1 MATNF
6 ICAHYYWQDLSIQEK
21 VLKLIDNGLKSNC
34 RLIQLAALHGLLYL
48 LEGCFIVN
56 NVLSCSSEIV
66 QMAVDFV
73 QKHLCTE
80 YSML

>member
-1 MATNF
+1 M
-6 ICAHYYWQDLSIQEK
+6 SVREK

-34 RLIQLAALHGLLYL
+34 RLTQLAALHGLLYL
-48 LEGCFIVN
+48 LEGCLIVHN
-56 NVLSCSSEIV
+56 FLPNSSEIV
-66 QMAVDFV
+66 QIAVDFV

>member
-1 MATNF
+1 M
-6 ICAHYYWQDLSIQEK
+6 SIREK

-34 RLIQLAALHGLLYL
+34 RLTQLAALHGLLYL
-48 LEGCFIVN
+48 LEGCFIIN
-56 NVLSCSSEIV
+56 NALPNSSEIV
-66 QMAVDFV
+66 QIAVDFV

>member
-1 MATNF
+1 M
-6 ICAHYYWQDLSIQEK
+6 
-21 VLKLIDNGLKSNC
+21 LKLIDNNLKSKC
-34 RLIQLAALHGLLYL
+34 RLTQLAALHGLLYL
-48 LEGCFIVN
+48 LEGCFIEN
-56 NVLSCSSEIV
+56 NLLPNTSEVV

>member
-1 MATNF
+1 MAANL
-6 ICAHYYWQDLSIQEK
+6 IYLHYYWQDLSIREK
-21 VLKLIDNGLKSNC
+21 VLRLIDNGLKSNC
-34 RLIQLAALHGLLYL
+34 RLTQLAALHGLLYL

-56 NVLSCSSEIV
+56 NALSSSSEIV

>member
-1 MATNF
+1 M
-6 ICAHYYWQDLSIQEK
+6 SIREK
-21 VLKLIDNGLKSNC
+21 VLKLIDNGLKSSC
-34 RLIQLAALHGLLYL
+34 RLTQLAALHGLLYL

-56 NVLSCSSEIV
+56 NGLPNSSEIV
-66 QMAVDFV
+66 QIAVDFV